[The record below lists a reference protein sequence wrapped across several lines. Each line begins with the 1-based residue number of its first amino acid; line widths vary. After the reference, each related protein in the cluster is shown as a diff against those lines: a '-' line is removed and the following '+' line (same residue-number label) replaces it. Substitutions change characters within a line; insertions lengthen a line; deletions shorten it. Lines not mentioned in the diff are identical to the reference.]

1 MQQSLVNDRGFV
13 VVVVA
18 VLRHLSVAVLALLRQ
33 QNVWLDDTMG
43 LILHER
49 MILVVLV
56 VPVVQDNVD
65 VVVVAVTA
73 KATISKNTMVM
84 L

>member
-1 MQQSLVNDRGFV
+1 
-13 VVVVA
+13 
-18 VLRHLSVAVLALLRQ
+18 
-33 QNVWLDDTMG
+33 
-43 LILHER
+43 